1 MVMGLITLVAGFP
14 AAATEQPDLYAL
26 TARAAIV
33 IDAGTGE
40 VQFSRNADMALPP
53 ASTTKVMTALLALRS
68 TAPDELMRV
77 SAHAA
82 SMPPSKAYLRS
93 GSILTSR
100 DLLYA
105 LMMRS
110 ANDASVVIAEHV
122 GGSVPGFAGM
132 MNRTAQSLG
141 ATSSHFVTP
150 NGLPAKGHY
159 STARDLATIL
169 RAALQTP
176 GMRSI
181 MSTRTQVIEAVSGS
195 TKRIALRSTNRL
207 LWRDDLRVIGKTG
220 WTREAKRCFVG
231 EASANGREV
240 IVAVLGSRDLW
251 ADVEMLAHFGL
262 GRTVPGDDDLR
273 RRSGVQ
279 QAALSPPA
287 VTTTAPSVT
296 WRRGTGAVAPPA
308 RAARPAPSPN
318 LRAFQP
324 PTRQAA
330 ARPQV
335 AARSQRV
342 VPQGDRE
349 ELSRRAGLKYHL
361 HLGSYRSK
369 ARAEQVSRDLA
380 KRGYR
385 ARVEAASGAYR
396 VAVRDF
402 PSRDAARKAART
414 LGRSLH
420 VDPVI
425 VASR

>member
-1 MVMGLITLVAGFP
+1 
-14 AAATEQPDLYAL
+14 
-26 TARAAIV
+26 
-33 IDAGTGE
+33 
-40 VQFSRNADMALPP
+40 
-53 ASTTKVMTALLALRS
+53 
-68 TAPDELMRV
+68 
-77 SAHAA
+77 
-82 SMPPSKAYLRS
+82 
-93 GSILTSR
+93 
-100 DLLYA
+100 
-105 LMMRS
+105 
-110 ANDASVVIAEHV
+110 
-122 GGSVPGFAGM
+122 
-132 MNRTAQSLG
+132 
-141 ATSSHFVTP
+141 
-150 NGLPAKGHY
+150 
-159 STARDLATIL
+159 
-169 RAALQTP
+169 
-176 GMRSI
+176 
-181 MSTRTQVIEAVSGS
+181 
-195 TKRIALRSTNRL
+195 
-207 LWRDDLRVIGKTG
+207 VIGKTG